1 MLKFISDLLGATIN
15 SWILFYGVFKF
26 SNKKMNYKS
35 KKMWIFLISYAL
47 YMIIAYKI
55 TDNFIRILINYLIL
69 VLCNFLLI
77 RGNIVKIML
86 NTLLSVFILSLSEFI
101 YVGSVVYF
109 LNIDIQHSKQLF
121 LSLSLNFSTVMI
133 AYCITNIVVSR
144 KIFKEII
151 NKRQEK
157 NNKMII
163 LLFVMTCI
171 TISILMYTIYF
182 DLPETYA
189 LFLHIILLITFCVLA
204 ISIFLQT
211 NKNEQLQEDYDLK
224 LNELS
229 EYEKTLSEKRR
240 LLHNHDN
247 DLICIRGMIKNPKIN
262 KKAIDY
268 INELLEETRDR
279 DSIFLQK
286 SELIPEGGL
295 QGIIHKKIDIMK
307 NKDISVYLQVEESI
321 NELNFDKLSS
331 TQNKDI
337 CTIIGIF
344 LDNALEAAEKAK
356 EKNIS
361 VVLTKNKKD
370 LIITICN
377 TYKGN
382 IDLSKIDEEGYS
394 TKGNNRGYGLD
405 IVKKIIDSNDYLK
418 NERQILGNIFSQ
430 KLVVKVK

>member
-182 DLPETYA
+182 DLPSCPPR
-189 LFLHIILLITFCVLA
+189 HPH
-204 ISIFLQT
+204 
-211 NKNEQLQEDYDLK
+211 
-224 LNELS
+224 
-229 EYEKTLSEKRR
+229 RR
-240 LLHNHDN
+240 
-247 DLICIRGMIKNPKIN
+247 
-262 KKAIDY
+262 
-268 INELLEETRDR
+268 
-279 DSIFLQK
+279 
-286 SELIPEGGL
+286 
-295 QGIIHKKIDIMK
+295 
-307 NKDISVYLQVEESI
+307 
-321 NELNFDKLSS
+321 SS
-331 TQNKDI
+331 
-337 CTIIGIF
+337 
-344 LDNALEAAEKAK
+344 
-356 EKNIS
+356 
-361 VVLTKNKKD
+361 
-370 LIITICN
+370 
-377 TYKGN
+377 
-382 IDLSKIDEEGYS
+382 
-394 TKGNNRGYGLD
+394 
-405 IVKKIIDSNDYLK
+405 
-418 NERQILGNIFSQ
+418 RQARCGRSPPHSSA
-430 KLVVKVK
+430 